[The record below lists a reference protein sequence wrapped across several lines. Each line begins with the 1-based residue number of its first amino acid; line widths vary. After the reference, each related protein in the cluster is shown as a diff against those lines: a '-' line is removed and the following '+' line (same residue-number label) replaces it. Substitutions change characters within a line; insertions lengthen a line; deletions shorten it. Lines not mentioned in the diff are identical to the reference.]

1 MKNIRLLIIA
11 MMTMA
16 AGTVF
21 GQPKVYFTKEISP
34 ESLVKIYKA
43 LGVEANGRVAVKIST
58 GEGGN
63 THYLK
68 PTLIRNLVEEVNG
81 TVVECGTAYGGTRQ
95 DPKKHWETI
104 HEHGFDSIFAVD
116 IMDEFGD
123 IRIPV
128 KDRKHLKYDIVGE
141 HLANYGFMINLAHFK
156 GHAMGG
162 FGGVLKNA
170 SIGVASTAGKAYIHS
185 AGKTDK
191 PELTWTK
198 EYIAAGPTQDSFLES
213 MAAAAQA
220 VHNYFKGNIIYINVM
235 NIVTRSMA
243 HDGTKTNINIGAGS
257 YGTVQAEATNQTRCG
272 KLSSSVSAQYNRS
285 DNHRP
290 RMGFEQYGGHLKL
303 GYDLSKHWNT
313 YLDADITHFNSSY
326 PGSVSTPMYS
336 ANQWITRGVVS
347 AALRNDY
354 GKTNGELSIYNSFGR
369 HKIDDGTQDPSK
381 PTKRYFRSKDA
392 LTGISWFQSAQLFT
406 GNRVTAGIDY
416 QHIYGHAYYTSK
428 ETGEIIDTPNKQ
440 SGKSHRNEIA
450 AYVGFRQELTTWLTV
465 DAAMRLD
472 HHSVSGTEW
481 IPQAGIV
488 IRPTGNGEL
497 KAMASKGFRNPTM
510 REMYLYPPSNE
521 ELEPE
526 RMWNCELSWRQRI
539 SSLSYGMNVFYIKG
553 DNMIQTIERKNVNTG
568 EIENYGLELE
578 ADYRIGKHWQLNTNH
593 SLLHMK
599 NIIVATPKYK
609 GFIGADYYCRDLTV
623 NAGLMYIA
631 GLHTS
636 AGNNETKEN
645 FCLLNVNA
653 TYRLSP
659 VVSLWL
665 RGENLLAQRYEINQ
679 GYPMPKATFMGGVNL
694 TF

>member
-1 MKNIRLLIIA
+1 MTLTVLTGMLVGTFSFAQSKGKVSATRDTASYSIEEVVVTGTRNAADIRHLP
-11 MMTMA
+11 MTVNVIDRKTLTEQHQTSVLPTVMQRVPSLFVTSRALMGYGVSNGA
-16 AGTVF
+16 AG
-21 GQPKVYFTKEISP
+21 G
-34 ESLVKIYKA
+34 
-43 LGVEANGRVAVKIST
+43 
-58 GEGGN
+58 
-63 THYLK
+63 
-68 PTLIRNLVEEVNG
+68 
-81 TVVECGTAYGGTRQ
+81 
-95 DPKKHWETI
+95 
-104 HEHGFDSIFAVD
+104 
-116 IMDEFGD
+116 
-123 IRIPV
+123 
-128 KDRKHLKYDIVGE
+128 
-141 HLANYGFMINLAHFK
+141 INLRGITGGAGQLLVLID
-156 GHAMGG
+156 GHPQYNGIYGHPISDSYQTLMAERVEVLRGPASVLYGSNAMGG
-162 FGGVLKNA
+162 
-170 SIGVASTAGKAYIHS
+170 
-185 AGKTDK
+185 
-191 PELTWTK
+191 
-198 EYIAAGPTQDSFLES
+198 
-213 MAAAAQA
+213 
-220 VHNYFKGNIIYINVM
+220 VM

-416 QHIYGHAYYTSK
+416 QHIYGQAYYTSK
-428 ETGEIIDTPNKQ
+428 ETGAIIDTPNKQ
-440 SGKSHRNEIA
+440 SGKSHRNDIA
-450 AYVGFRQELTTWLTV
+450 GYVDFRQDLTTWLTV

-539 SSLSYGMNVFYIKG
+539 SSISYGMNVFYIKG

-609 GFIGADYYCRDLTV
+609 GFIGADYYCRDLIV

-645 FCLLNVNA
+645 FCLLNVSA